1 MPTLVP
7 VRAVCVRTALF
18 VGLLAGAATAPEP
31 ASAQAPSQA
40 DSAAVLLATASDFE
54 GRGEGDIAQALYRHI
69 ADRFPGTPAAETAL
83 ARLDA
88 AVAAS
93 SRGGGETELRVWSA
107 LYGIWMGMAVPTA
120 LGSEGPEAYGLGL
133 LVGGPAGF
141 LAGTALANSRPV
153 SLGQARAITWGGTWG
168 TLQGLGWANAL
179 DLGGGERL
187 IEGDILIHDDQT
199 LEATMAA
206 AIAGGALGIAGG
218 LLAARREVTPGT
230 STSAMLGSLWG
241 AWFGLA
247 SASLMDVDENTV
259 WATMMA
265 AGNAGLVGGAIAGSQ
280 LPLSRSRAR
289 LISIGGLM
297 GGMGGTGLVLI
308 THPDDDDTAMATILA
323 SSIAGLLLGVA
334 LTDGDGGEGDP
345 ADGAQAAASFPAP
358 GALLNRARG
367 GWSVSAPLPSPAQE
381 PTARGKGR
389 DGLIWKVPLVNV
401 RF

>member
-1 MPTLVP
+1 M
-7 VRAVCVRTALF
+7 
-18 VGLLAGAATAPEP
+18 
-31 ASAQAPSQA
+31 
-40 DSAAVLLATASDFE
+40 
-54 GRGEGDIAQALYRHI
+54 
-69 ADRFPGTPAAETAL
+69 
-83 ARLDA
+83 
-88 AVAAS
+88 
-93 SRGGGETELRVWSA
+93 
-107 LYGIWMGMAVPTA
+107 PTA

-247 SASLMDVDENTV
+247 SASLMDVDENT
-259 WATMMA
+259 
-265 AGNAGLVGGAIAGSQ
+265 G
-280 LPLSRSRAR
+280 
-289 LISIGGLM
+289 
-297 GGMGGTGLVLI
+297 
-308 THPDDDDTAMATILA
+308 
-323 SSIAGLLLGVA
+323 
-334 LTDGDGGEGDP
+334 
-345 ADGAQAAASFPAP
+345 P
-358 GALLNRARG
+358 GPR
-367 GWSVSAPLPSPAQE
+367 
-381 PTARGKGR
+381 
-389 DGLIWKVPLVNV
+389 
-401 RF
+401 